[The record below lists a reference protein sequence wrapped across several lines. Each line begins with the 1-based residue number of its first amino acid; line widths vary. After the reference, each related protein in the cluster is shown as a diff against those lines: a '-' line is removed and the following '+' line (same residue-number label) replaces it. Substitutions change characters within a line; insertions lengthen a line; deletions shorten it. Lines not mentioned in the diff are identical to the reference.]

1 MREALRRSQERASVR
16 LFPELKR
23 RYRARDEPPLIGPQ
37 KIGKSGWNTARML
50 SMVFEV
56 IQPDLE
62 INRRHVA
69 TLLIPPDNQQCATH
83 FGQFCGGILANS
95 GSGRCRA
102 NAFPAAGPPGIRRV
116 FIPHSDRRL

>member
-83 FGQFCGGILANS
+83 FGQFCGGIRANS
-95 GSGRCRA
+95 GNGRC
-102 NAFPAAGPPGIRRV
+102 GGSELPG
-116 FIPHSDRRL
+116 FIPHRFSLL